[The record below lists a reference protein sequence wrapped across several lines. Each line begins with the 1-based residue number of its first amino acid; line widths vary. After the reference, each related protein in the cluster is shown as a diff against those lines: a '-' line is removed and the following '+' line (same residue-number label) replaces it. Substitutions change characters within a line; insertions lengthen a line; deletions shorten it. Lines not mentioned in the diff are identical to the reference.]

1 MEITK
6 LKQESKFDPTGRYLL
21 TDITYDIDGRK
32 LYVKI
37 QKEHQHVQRTYA
49 TTYGTATI
57 INPDDFTEEEI
68 IEAITPFWGDAK
80 KIRND
85 YYRLTYYPTD

>member
-6 LKQESKFDPTGRYLL
+6 VKQESKFDPTGRYLL

-32 LYVKI
+32 LDVKI
-37 QKEHQHVQRTYA
+37 QKEFQSPRRTYA
-49 TTYGTATI
+49 ATYGMATI

-68 IEAITPFWGDAK
+68 IEAITPFWGEAK
-80 KIRND
+80 KVRNN
-85 YYRLTYYPTD
+85 YYQLTYYPTD